1 MVVIADF
8 QRTATFAWSHDKIPV
23 LATGSISGSISADF
37 SSESKLEFWSLLD
50 GENEKPFHS
59 IETSSKFND
68 LDWSI
73 DNKIIA
79 GALDDGTVEFYSAPA
94 SSTDSSNSKIIT
106 SLKNHSTTVKTLQFN
121 PKLANVLISG
131 DSKGLIN
138 VWDTNK
144 ITDSGY
150 SPTQPGQSIT
160 SIDEIKCLAWNKSL
174 SHVFANAGSSSGFA
188 SVWDLKTKK
197 EVIHLSYTSPI
208 TNSKVPLDIVEWH
221 PSNSTRIATASNT
234 DLDPSILVWDLRQPN
249 SPITTLSN
257 VHSKGVLSLDWCTKD
272 SDLLISSG
280 CDNTAVLWDPE
291 TLKTSLTVYPARS
304 NWLFKTKFA
313 PELPD
318 VFASSGF
325 DNKIEVQSLQNLP
338 TQLDEKK
345 STKIINETEDDFWNT
360 VSVKNSAQDFN
371 MEKPKVN
378 HIYAPKWLT
387 LQKSPAAQWA
397 FGGKL
402 VYIGS
407 DGKSVHITKPE
418 NLINSDSNTEMLTT
432 ALTSKDFNPIINRR
446 LNNSINPINEEDWS
460 LLEKLS
466 MDGKQDFLKEL
477 LAFDDEESSDEEKE
491 DKDQEGK
498 DFFENL
504 ETEKYTPSSE
514 EPFKLDTTS
523 NNLVK
528 LLANHDFTRSIHLSL
543 EAVDNT
549 DKDEKLLLESFIIA
563 LISKEDSL
571 IKKVVDKYFLKYG
584 PKSSLARY
592 LFSLSSSNFDDLI
605 ENSEVSQ
612 WKFVAKTINNYVFDN
627 DLKSQLLT
635 KLGDRVLNSG
645 ERQDALILYMASNN
659 IDKISGI
666 WLKEFNNLEIDLQ
679 KKNGKNTTN
688 YESHLQCLTEFV
700 ERFSCFSNA
709 FNDGSKF
716 KLENEELISKF
727 LEFVSLISS
736 NGDFDLALQFLN
748 ALPGD
753 NADVNTEKQRVLIAS
768 GKSVSAAKTSKG
780 AAAAAAAASK
790 ARTVGVTG
798 TAAKRT
804 SVAQPTFMG
813 NQPVSM
819 FNTAVQPQPALS
831 SYAPQASVNVQQPYM
846 PAAGAPV
853 APSIVNP
860 YAPTKSSVSGIS
872 GNQPYAPPPT
882 VSAPRKDSAVVPP
895 FGQSPSSLS
904 SAPVTSAPVAPVPSV
919 VNPYKPVASVIPA
932 TQAAS
937 TPGTPGVANGF
948 TTNSQFGGQ
957 PAQAGY
963 YGNGTSL
970 SPVPSSTL
978 NGSYPRSGQ
987 TPSLN
992 KKANE
997 GWNDLDLPMKDK
1009 IVRAKPVLTKP
1020 VGGSSEFDV
1029 AGGIKNS
1036 ASPLSSTGIKVPPP
1050 PTSSRI
1056 SSQAQPTPP
1065 VGKAPL
1071 KRVTSEAS
1079 VKYAPPPQVSAAS
1092 QGYPG
1097 SNGAGYAPSSS
1108 GVSTPSPTIIN
1119 PYAPP
1124 PPHAAGNNPPTTP
1137 SLVNPYAPPP
1147 QKAATPHGHG
1157 TSRGSANKFAPP
1169 ISAMAPSQ
1177 ASGPPQAMMPPPPP
1191 MKRKSHAV
1199 PTQNVEQ
1206 ALSQLDAIKQ
1216 NNPGSVAVGVAESV
1230 VEQPKPVSATPA
1242 IASGIASGIA
1252 DSSAGETAGSLVTE
1266 EEVPTK
1272 SISQEELEIIEFFK
1286 QELLRVTPLVPQ
1298 EYTKQLKDSNKR
1310 LKLLF
1315 QHLENQDLV
1324 STVVV
1329 SKLGEI
1335 INLMKEGKYTEAKTI
1350 QVEIATVYP
1359 QEAGNWLTGV
1369 KRLINIAEATAG
1381 TSSA

>member
-1 MVVIADF
+1 MVVIADY

-50 GENEKPFHS
+50 GKNEKPFHS

-79 GALDDGTVEFYSAPA
+79 GALDDGTVEFYSAPT

-106 SLKNHSTTVKTLQFN
+106 SLKKHSTSVKTLKFN
-121 PKLANVLISG
+121 PKLGNVLISG

-234 DLDPSILVWDLRQPN
+234 DLDPSILIWDLRQPN

-257 VHSKGVLSLDWCTKD
+257 VHSKGILSLDWCTKD

-280 CDNTAVLWDPE
+280 SDNTVVLWDPE

-345 STKIINETEDDFWNT
+345 STEIINETEDDFWNT

-460 LLEKLS
+460 MLEKLS

-477 LAFDDEESSDEEKE
+477 LAFDDEESGDEETE

-504 ETEKYTPSSE
+504 ETEKFSPSSE
-514 EPFKLDTTS
+514 EPFKLDITS
-523 NNLVK
+523 SDLVK
-528 LLANHDFTRSIHLSL
+528 LLANHDFVKSIHLSL

-549 DKDEKLLLESFIIA
+549 DKDEGLLLESFIIA
-563 LISKEDSL
+563 LISKQDSL
-571 IKKVVDKYFLKYG
+571 IKKVVEKYFAKYG

-612 WKFVAKTINNYVFDN
+612 WKYVAKTINNYVSDN
-627 DLKSQLLT
+627 DLKSKLLT
-635 KLGDRVLNSG
+635 KLGDRVLDNG

-666 WLKEFNNLEIDLQ
+666 WLKEFNDLEIDLQ
-679 KKNGKNTTN
+679 KKNGKKTTN

-700 ERFSCFSNA
+700 ERFSCFSNT

-768 GKSVSAAKTSKG
+768 GKAVSSTKASAG
-780 AAAAAAAASK
+780 ASAASK
-790 ARTVGVTG
+790 ARTV
-798 TAAKRT
+798 AAKRT
-804 SVAQPTFMG
+804 SVAPSTFIG
-813 NQPVSM
+813 SQSSSM
-819 FNTAVQPQPALS
+819 FTAPVQPQPALS
-831 SYAPQASVNVQQPYM
+831 SYAPQASVNVPQPYM

-853 APSIVNP
+853 ASSVVNP
-860 YAPTKSSVSGIS
+860 YAPARSSVSGIPA
-872 GNQPYAPPPT
+872 NQSYAPPPT
-882 VSAPRKDSAVVPP
+882 VSAPRKDSSVVPP
-895 FGQSPSSLS
+895 FGQSPLSLS
-904 SAPVTSAPVAPVPSV
+904 NATVTAPVAPVPNTI
-919 VNPYKPVASVIPA
+919 NPYKPVASVIPA

-937 TPGTPGVANGF
+937 TPGTPGVANGLAN
-948 TTNSQFGGQ
+948 NSQFGGQ

-963 YGNGTSL
+963 YGNGSSS
-970 SPVPSSTL
+970 SPAPSSTM
-978 NGSYPRSGQ
+978 NGSYPMSGQ

-997 GWNDLDLPMKDK
+997 GWNDLDLPVKDK
-1009 IVRAKPVLTKP
+1009 IVRAKPVITKP
-1020 VGGSSEFDV
+1020 VGGSSDFDA
-1029 AGGIKNS
+1029 AGGIKTS
-1036 ASPLSSTGIKVPPP
+1036 ASPLSATGIKVPPP

-1056 SSQAQPTPP
+1056 SSQAQTAPPP

-1079 VKYAPPPQVSAAS
+1079 VKYAPPPQAASAS
-1092 QGYPG
+1092 QGYSG
-1097 SNGAGYAPSSS
+1097 LNGVAYAPSSS

-1124 PPHAAGNNPPTTP
+1124 PPAAAAATVPA
-1137 SLVNPYAPPP
+1137 LANPYAPPP

-1157 TSRGSANKFAPP
+1157 TSRSSANKFVPPTPASSNFGGIAPP
-1169 ISAMAPSQ
+1169 Q
-1177 ASGPPQAMMPPPPP
+1177 TSGAPPQASMMPPPPP

-1199 PTQNVEQ
+1199 PAQNVEQ
-1206 ALSQLDAIKQ
+1206 ALSQLDSIKQ
-1216 NNPGSVAVGVAESV
+1216 NTPGSVAPGVPEPV
-1230 VEQPKPVSATPA
+1230 VEQPQPVSATPA
-1242 IASGIASGIA
+1242 AASNIVASVAGDIVGP
-1252 DSSAGETAGSLVTE
+1252 SAAQQVSQDEVPVKSTAISE
-1266 EEVPTK
+1266 EEL
-1272 SISQEELEIIEFFK
+1272 QIIEFFK

-1298 EYTKQLKDSNKR
+1298 EYSKQLKDSNKR

-1315 QHLENQDLV
+1315 QHLENQDLLS
-1324 STVVV
+1324 STVV
-1329 SKLGEI
+1329 SKLSEI
-1335 INLMKEGKYTEAKTI
+1335 TNLMKEGKYTEAKTI
-1350 QVEIATVYP
+1350 QVEIATTYP